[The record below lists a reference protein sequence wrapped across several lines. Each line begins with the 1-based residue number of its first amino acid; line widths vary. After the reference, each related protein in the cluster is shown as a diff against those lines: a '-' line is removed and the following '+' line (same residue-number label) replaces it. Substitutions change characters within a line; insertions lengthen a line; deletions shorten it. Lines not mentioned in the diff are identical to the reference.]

1 VLLLLLL
8 LLLLLRVV
16 SIGGTWLRVLHFDET
31 SFFFFNWLEFFFFCR
46 LFFIPAAVHIQGT
59 TKHEQKG

>member
-1 VLLLLLL
+1 VLLLL

-31 SFFFFNWLEFFFFCR
+31 SFFFQL
-46 LFFIPAAVHIQGT
+46 A
-59 TKHEQKG
+59 